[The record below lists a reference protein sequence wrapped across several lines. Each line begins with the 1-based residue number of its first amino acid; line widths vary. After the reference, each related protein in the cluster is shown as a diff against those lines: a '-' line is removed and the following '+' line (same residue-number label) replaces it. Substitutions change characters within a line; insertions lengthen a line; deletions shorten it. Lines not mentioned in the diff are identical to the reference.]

1 MVEVGLATIMTSSMH
16 VGLAQDTASWLD
28 PAVSTRLV
36 ALVGVQA
43 TMVLVPLAF
52 VEPDFVPELK
62 VKFPVSTALTEM
74 ALPTVEPK
82 DTSAVIK
89 M

>member
-16 VGLAQDTASWLD
+16 VGLAQETVSWVD

-36 ALVGVQA
+36 ALVDVQA

-74 ALPTVEPK
+74 ALPTVDPMG
-82 DTSAVIK
+82 TSAVIK

>member
-1 MVEVGLATIMTSSMH
+1 MVEVGLATIMNSSMH
-16 VGLAQDTASWLD
+16 VGLAQETASWVD

-62 VKFPVSTALTEM
+62 VKFPVSTALM
-74 ALPTVEPK
+74 AIALPTVDPM

>member
-62 VKFPVSTALTEM
+62 VKFPVSTALM
-74 ALPTVEPK
+74 AIALPTVEPK

>member
-1 MVEVGLATIMTSSMH
+1 MDEIGLTTTITSSRQE
-16 VGLAQDTASWLD
+16 GLVQSIVNCVEPT
-28 PAVSTRLV
+28 VSPSPV

-62 VKFPVSTALTEM
+62 VKLPVSTALTEM

-82 DTSAVIK
+82 GTSAVIK

>member
-16 VGLAQDTASWLD
+16 IGLAQETVSWVD

-62 VKFPVSTALTEM
+62 VKFPVSTALM
-74 ALPTVEPK
+74 AIALPTVEPK